1 MIQQPKHTREQLEEL
16 LKPYSIERE
25 KYPLL
30 IVGLRG
36 YDKGTD
42 GKNNRGIYDD
52 ALAILSKNVYA
63 VFKANTDPSRVGF
76 NKKVRKGFAVLQ
88 SGFYPS
94 YRFDVH
100 NSSSPHEAICQR
112 AGTVTVLRDG
122 GKVEKGFF
130 GINIHRGGLHT
141 TSSEGCQTLPLNTW
155 KEFYSIARGEAQ
167 KLWGNNWK
175 KEIVGYCLIE
185 L

>member
-1 MIQQPKHTREQLEEL
+1 MR
-16 LKPYSIERE
+16 
-25 KYPLL
+25 
-30 IVGLRG
+30 
-36 YDKGTD
+36 
-42 GKNNRGIYDD
+42 
-52 ALAILSKNVYA
+52 
-63 VFKANTDPSRVGF
+63 
-76 NKKVRKGFAVLQ
+76 FAVLQ